1 MKASGIIRNVD
12 PLGRV
17 VIPKEMRKVL
27 NINEGDPIEIVKV
40 NNDVVLRKYS
50 KGCIF
55 CGSDKDISDFNN
67 VPVCSGCR
75 KTLSIERKK

>member
-17 VIPKEMRKVL
+17 VIPKEIRKVMG
-27 NINEGDPIEIVKV
+27 INEGDPMEIVKV
-40 NNDVVLRKYS
+40 NNDIVIRKYS

-55 CGSDKDISDFNN
+55 CGSDQNIFEFRE
-67 VPVCSGCR
+67 VLVCKECK
-75 KTLSIERKK
+75 KTLGED

>member
-17 VIPKEMRKVL
+17 VIPKEIRKVMG
-27 NINEGDPIEIVKV
+27 INEGDPMEIVQV
-40 NNDVVLRKYS
+40 NNDIVLRKYS

-55 CGSDKDISDFNN
+55 CGSDNEAVEFNG
-67 VPVCSGCR
+67 VLVCSECR
-75 KTLSIERKK
+75 KVLSKK

>member
-17 VIPKEMRKVL
+17 VIPKEMRKIL
-27 NINEGDPIEIVKV
+27 GINEGDPLEIAKV
-40 NNDVVLRKYS
+40 NNDIILRKYS

-55 CGSDKDISDFNN
+55 CGSEKNVKDFNN

-75 KTLSIERKK
+75 KSLGEN

>member
-27 NINEGDPIEIVKV
+27 DINEGDPIEIIKV
-40 NNDVVLRKYS
+40 NNDIVLKKYS

-55 CGSDKDISDFNN
+55 CGSDKDVSEFNN
-67 VPVCSGCR
+67 LPVCSGCR
-75 KTLSIERKK
+75 TALRQD

>member
-27 NINEGDPIEIVKV
+27 GINEGDPLEIAKV
-40 NNDVVLRKYS
+40 NNDIILRKYS

-55 CGSDKDISDFNN
+55 CGSEKNVKDFNN

-75 KTLSIERKK
+75 KSLGEN

>member
-17 VIPKEMRKVL
+17 VIPKEIRKIL
-27 NINEGDPIEIVKV
+27 GINEGDPIEIVKV
-40 NNDVVLRKYS
+40 NNDIVLRKYS

-55 CGSDKDISDFNN
+55 CGSDNEVVEFNG
-67 VPVCSGCR
+67 VLVCEGCR
-75 KTLSIERKK
+75 KALVKGEKR

>member
-17 VIPKEMRKVL
+17 VIPKEIRKVL
-27 NINEGDPIEIVKV
+27 GINEGDPIEIVKV
-40 NNDVVLRKYS
+40 NNDIVLRKYI

-55 CGSDKDISDFNN
+55 CGSDKEAVEFNGA
-67 VPVCSGCR
+67 VVCEGCR
-75 KTLSIERKK
+75 KALGQY

>member
-27 NINEGDPIEIVKV
+27 GINEGDPLEIAKV
-40 NNDVVLRKYS
+40 NNDIVLRKYS

-55 CGSDKDISDFNN
+55 CGSEKKVKDFNN
-67 VPVCSGCR
+67 VPVCSGC
-75 KTLSIERKK
+75 KKSLGEE

>member
-17 VIPKEMRKVL
+17 VIPKEIRKVMG
-27 NINEGDPIEIVKV
+27 INEGDPIEIVKV
-40 NNDVVLRKYS
+40 NNDIVLRKYS

-55 CGSDKDISDFNN
+55 CGSDKDVSEFNN
-67 VPVCSGCR
+67 VSVCISCR
-75 KTLSIERKK
+75 KTLGQG

>member
-27 NINEGDPIEIVKV
+27 GINEGDPIEIVKV
-40 NNDVVLRKYS
+40 NNDIVLRKYS

-55 CGSDKDISDFNN
+55 CGSDRDVSEFNN
-67 VPVCSGCR
+67 VSVCSGC
-75 KTLSIERKK
+75 KKALAKE

>member
-27 NINEGDPIEIVKV
+27 GINEGDPIEIVKV
-40 NNDVVLRKYS
+40 NNDIVLRKYS

-55 CGSDKDISDFNN
+55 CGSDEGILEFRDTL
-67 VPVCSGCR
+67 VCKECKQALREG
-75 KTLSIERKK
+75 

>member
-1 MKASGIIRNVD
+1 MKIEGIIRNVD

-27 NINEGDPIEIVKV
+27 DINEGDPIEIVKV
-40 NNDVVLRKYS
+40 NNDIVLKKYS

-55 CGSDKDISDFNN
+55 CGSDKDVSEFNN
-67 VPVCSGCR
+67 LPVCSGCR
-75 KTLSIERKK
+75 KALRQD

>member
-17 VIPKEMRKVL
+17 VIPKEIRKVMG
-27 NINEGDPIEIVKV
+27 INEGDPIEIVKV
-40 NNDVVLRKYS
+40 NNDIVMRKYS

-55 CGSDKDISDFNN
+55 CGSDNEVVEFNG
-67 VPVCSGCR
+67 VLVCGACR
-75 KTLSIERKK
+75 KTLVKGGKR

>member
-17 VIPKEMRKVL
+17 VIPKEIRKVMG
-27 NINEGDPIEIVKV
+27 INEGDPIEIVKV
-40 NNDVVLRKYS
+40 NNDIVMRKYS

-55 CGSDKDISDFNN
+55 CGSDEEVVEFNG
-67 VPVCSGCR
+67 VLVCEGCR
-75 KTLSIERKK
+75 KALGQD